1 MECDVRILSSR
12 THWWVLAGSK
22 VAWLPLE
29 AVLPVGAYGSSP
41 PGDASPS
48 VVDREQGLRLAEGAV
63 RSLVQAGFFADPPH
77 DNYAVTVLT
86 ATACNLGC
94 NYCFQNT
101 AMAPLGSFAP
111 PRIEGAVLDRELVD
125 ASVSFISRQV
135 RRYNMSSVTL
145 LLFGGEPL
153 LNPPG
158 CLRLLTGLRSLN
170 LVDAEIVT
178 NGVLLTPALT
188 RSLVDA
194 GLRRIQVT
202 FDGDRES
209 HDGVRVTRNG
219 RPTYEAILRNVRA
232 SNAASPGLSW
242 NFRVNVSH
250 HNVKALSALLV
261 DLGAAV
267 SNARQITLHL
277 ALIDDNGLG
286 YENAV
291 GYDPVLAETFV
302 ALHQQAIR
310 AGMRV
315 PPSKPLTAC
324 PYCSVVGGARGAVI
338 NADGRLYSCWENA
351 GRDGWDIG
359 DVRNGYA
366 ERDVVDSRWVACD
379 FDIKPHATRGA
390 TRRFFDLVDAAALDE
405 QLDRGELAQANASM

>member
-1 MECDVRILSSR
+1 MECDVRILSSK

-22 VAWLPLE
+22 AARLPLDAVEPLGPEDSASPAGVSLE
-29 AVLPVGAYGSSP
+29 AVDRERGWRLAPAAVGSLVEAEFFMSP
-41 PGDASPS
+41 P
-48 VVDREQGLRLAEGAV
+48 Q
-63 RSLVQAGFFADPPH
+63 

-101 AMAPLGSFAP
+101 ALAPVGSFAP
-111 PRIEGAVLDRELVD
+111 PRIERAVLDNQLVD
-125 ASVSFISRQV
+125 ASVAFIGRQV
-135 RRYNMSSVTL
+135 QRYDMSTVSL

-153 LNPPG
+153 LNPAG
-158 CLRLLTGLRSLN
+158 CLRLLTRVGPLN

-178 NGVLLTPALT
+178 NGVLLTAPLT

-194 GLRRIQVT
+194 GLRRVQVT
-202 FDGDRES
+202 FDGDGES
-209 HDGVRVTRNG
+209 HDALRVTRNG
-219 RPTYEAILRNVRA
+219 RPTYRAILRNVAA
-232 SNAASPGLSW
+232 SSAESPGLSW

-250 HNVKALSALLV
+250 HNVGALSRLLD
-261 DLGAAV
+261 DLAATV

-291 GYDPVLAETFV
+291 GYDRDLAETFV
-302 ALHQQAIR
+302 ALHKQAIQ

-324 PYCSVVGGARGAVI
+324 PYCSAVGGGRGAVI
-338 NADGRLYSCWENA
+338 NANGRLYSCWENA

-359 DVRNGYA
+359 DVRHGYA
-366 ERDVVDSRWVACD
+366 DQDVVHSRWVACD
-379 FDIKPHATRGA
+379 FDIKPHATREA
-390 TRRFFDLVDAAALDE
+390 TRRFFDLVDAAALDA
-405 QLDRGELAQANASM
+405 QFDRGALAKANSMR